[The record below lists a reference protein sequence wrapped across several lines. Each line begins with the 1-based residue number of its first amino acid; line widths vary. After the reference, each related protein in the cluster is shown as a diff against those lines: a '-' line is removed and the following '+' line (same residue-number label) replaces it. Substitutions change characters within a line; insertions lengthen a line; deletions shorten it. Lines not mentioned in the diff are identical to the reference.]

1 MRSDKFGGDQRN
13 GNFDA
18 HSHDGWEETQQIFQ
32 SRNREKEQQ
41 KQRQR
46 QQRKDDNAYQQYLA
60 MRENPDANFSPN
72 GNVKPAVQKKKK
84 SMPILADERDSWD
97 DNKKWSRKEQKKQK
111 KLAKKQGKKKKRG
124 RRIAGVLLVLVLLLA
139 AAGGTGVLFVM
150 GLMEKVGT
158 VEVDR
163 SDLGINPQVAQ
174 DLKDYRNIALLGVDA
189 RDMDKYDESRT
200 DAIIILSMDMPKKEI
215 RQISVYRDTY
225 LHVNEK
231 YGYDKVTNVHA
242 YAGTT
247 ATLHTLNENMD
258 LNIRETVIVNWKAV
272 ADAID
277 GLGGIDIDIQDS
289 EIQEMNKYIK
299 DTQKNIGGPKKKI
312 KKAGMQTL
320 NGNQAVT
327 YARIRKDSVEGDY
340 RRNERMKMVVSAAVE
355 KAKKTSP
362 FKLNEI
368 ANEVLPQIR
377 TNMDT
382 NAMLEVLFEFFRGD
396 MTKNAGWPFD
406 TEGWYN
412 YNGAWCGPPV
422 TLERNVK
429 KLHKKYFGQPDYNP
443 TQAVMDISAE
453 ISRRT
458 GYY

>member
-1 MRSDKFGGDQRN
+1 MRSDKFSGDRRN
-13 GNFDA
+13 GDFDI
-18 HSHDGWEETQQIFQ
+18 SPHDRWEETQQIFQ
-32 SRNREKEQQ
+32 SRNRENEQ
-41 KQRQR
+41 QRQR
-46 QQRKDDNAYQQYLA
+46 RRNDDAYQQYLA

-72 GNVKPAVQKKKK
+72 RKAKPAAQKKKRA
-84 SMPILADERDSWD
+84 MPILADERDSWEKD
-97 DNKKWSRKEQKKQK
+97 DVWSRKEEKKQK
-111 KLAKKQGKKKKRG
+111 KLAKKQQKKKKRG
-124 RRIAGVLLVLVLLLA
+124 RRIAGVFLFLILLLA
-139 AAGGTGVLFVM
+139 AAGGTGFLFVM
-150 GLMEKVGT
+150 GLMENVGT
-158 VEVDR
+158 VEVDQ
-163 SDLGINPQVAQ
+163 SQLGIDPGVASE
-174 DLKDYRNIALLGVDA
+174 LKDYRNIALLGVDA

-200 DAIIILSMDMPKKEI
+200 DAIIILSMDQLNKEI

-277 GLGGIDIDIQDS
+277 GLGGIDIDVRDS
-289 EIQEMNKYIK
+289 EIKELNKYIK
-299 DTQKNIGGPKKKI
+299 DTQKNIGGSKKKI

-327 YARIRKDSVEGDY
+327 YARIRKDSAEGDY
-340 RRNERMKMVVSAAVE
+340 RRNERMKLVVSAAVE

-362 FKLNEI
+362 LKLNEI
-368 ANEVLPQIR
+368 AQEVLPQIR

-382 NAMLEVLFEFFRGD
+382 NSLLKVMFDFFRGE
-396 MTKNAGWPFD
+396 MTKSTGWPFK
-406 TEGWYN
+406 TAGWYN

-422 TLERNVK
+422 TLEGNVK
-429 KLHKKYFGQPDYNP
+429 KLHKKYFGQPGYQP
-443 TQAVMDISAE
+443 TQTVLDISAE